1 MPSRPIL
8 QAWSNTGRAVG
19 LDMLVQ
25 PQAGRGLGQHR
36 GERSLA
42 GLESWDSAQ
51 GQKFDAPGTAGVP
64 RAACKSVTNCECA
77 PAGTRCIEAP
87 TKGAEKLLSMFVR
100 ISADEPIAIGHP
112 HIGQSLGIYHVVVA
126 NDFV

>member
-1 MPSRPIL
+1 MLFSRRPGAAL
-8 QAWSNTGRAVG
+8 ASTEASVPLRVSNHGTVRKA
-19 LDMLVQ
+19 
-25 PQAGRGLGQHR
+25 RN
-36 GERSLA
+36 
-42 GLESWDSAQ
+42 
-51 GQKFDAPGTAGVP
+51 FDAPGTAGVP

-100 ISADEPIAIGHP
+100 ISADEPVAIGHP
-112 HIGQSLGIYHVVVA
+112 HIGQSLGIQHVVVA